1 MSSRKAQREEA
12 RARRLAEEQARAER
26 TRRQRRVRMLGGILI
41 GAVAIV
47 AVAIAISSGGGS
59 SASAGLAKGKAAT
72 KTVADVQ
79 QLLSGIPQSGA
90 RLGSSTAP
98 VTMYYYGDLQ
108 CPVCQTFTLQG
119 GFGQLVSNDVRNGH
133 VQVVYRG
140 LRTATPDLQTFQT
153 EQVAALAAGRQ
164 NHFWDYTELFYRQQG
179 AEGSGYVNESYLTN
193 LAKQVPGL
201 NVSAWQSARNDSSLA
216 AQVQSDLQSAS
227 AQGFNATPTLVLQGP
242 KGKTEPS
249 NTVPSYS
256 DLQQAIKAVA

>member
-26 TRRQRRVRMLGGILI
+26 TRQQRRVRMLGGVLI
-41 GAVAIV
+41 GAVAVV
-47 AVAIAISSGGGS
+47 AAAIAISSGGG

-108 CPVCQTFTLQG
+108 CPVCQAFTLQG
-119 GFGQLVSNDVRNGH
+119 GFGQLVSNDVRNGR

-140 LRTATPDLQTFQT
+140 LRTATSDLQTFQS
-153 EQVAALAAGRQ
+153 EQVAALAAGQQ
-164 NHFWDYTELFYRQQG
+164 NHFWDYAELFYRQQG
-179 AEGSGYVNESYLTN
+179 AEGSGYVTETYLTN

-201 NVSAWQSARNDSSLA
+201 NVSAWQGARNDSSLA
-216 AQVQSDLQSAS
+216 SLVQSDLQSAS

-249 NTVPSYS
+249 STVPSYS